1 MLCACPFVASK
12 MVLEHLEVILEV
24 LTYEIGG
31 DND

>member
-1 MLCACPFVASK
+1 MLCAYPFVASK
-12 MVLEHLEVILEV
+12 MVLERLEVILEV